1 MDWVM
6 INTLINGFYSF
17 CFVVAVIIAGR
28 QLILLTKT
36 RKFEMILTI
45 FRELKTKDFMAKR
58 RYIYDNIPENID
70 GIDDNRLKKYL
81 IRVETALTAFDRV
94 GYLLRENHIDAKPI
108 MDNYWASVWRCW
120 KKTKNIIIW
129 ARQKREQE
137 DYFINF
143 EHLFSLAEEHRV
155 QSEFEEPKFYS
166 VKRIIT

>member
-6 INTLINGFYSF
+6 INTFVNGVY
-17 CFVVAVIIAGR
+17 V
-28 QLILLTKT
+28 ILLAIGVMIAWYQLFLLRKT
-36 RKFEMILTI
+36 RKLEIVLTI

-58 RYIYDNIPENID
+58 RYIYDNIPENIN
-70 GIDDNRLKKYL
+70 GMDDNQLKKYL
-81 IRVETALTAFDRV
+81 MRVETALTAFDRV

-120 KKTKNIIIW
+120 KKSKNIIIW

-143 EHLFSLAEEHRV
+143 EYLFSLAEEHAFKANLK
-155 QSEFEEPKFYS
+155 SLSF
-166 VKRIIT
+166 TL